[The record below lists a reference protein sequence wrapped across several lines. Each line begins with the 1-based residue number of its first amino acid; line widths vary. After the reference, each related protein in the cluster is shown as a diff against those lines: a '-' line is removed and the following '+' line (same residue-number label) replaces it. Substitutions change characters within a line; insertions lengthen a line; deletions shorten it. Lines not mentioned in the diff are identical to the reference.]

1 MSVLDGYREED
12 YNVQI
17 EPGEHQLKIV
27 NAEEKVF
34 NSGNEGLKIELV
46 NKDKIRFFY
55 HIINNDYFNQNLT
68 RFYDCFKI
76 RRGDTDFN
84 RWIGRFGWAFIDK
97 GRPNDS
103 GKSYMEIKRLAV
115 KQPGAAPSPASNPLN
130 EKRKQLI
137 ADINDLVNRSDADNL
152 PYFTD
157 REEREITYTINRCG
171 PHEDGIR
178 LLEKEKARITA
189 LLKERENVNEPAPGW
204 EDAREAPPADDGFKD
219 DIPF

>member
-12 YNVQI
+12 YSVQI

-27 NAEEKVF
+27 KAEEKVF

-76 RRGDTDFN
+76 RRGDTN
-84 RWIGRFGWAFIDK
+84 LNQWIGRFGWAFIDK
-97 GRPNDS
+97 GKPNDN
-103 GKSYMEIKRLAV
+103 GVSYMEIKRLVV
-115 KQPGAAPSPASNPLN
+115 KQPGVTPPVTGNSLN

-137 ADINDLVNRSDADNL
+137 ADINDLVNRNDINDL
-152 PYFTD
+152 PYFTNQ
-157 REEREITYTINRCG
+157 EKREIIDTMSRCG
-171 PHEDGIR
+171 PYENGIR
-178 LLEKEKARITA
+178 LLEKEKARITDLFKGRGA
-189 LLKERENVNEPAPGW
+189 VNQPMPGW
-204 EDAREAPPADDGFKD
+204 EDAQETPAANDGFKD